1 MERTCQRCGKAFTAG
16 PRALYCGSTCRA
28 RASEDRRS
36 GTASPPAAAAPRP
49 QSEPSGQALADR
61 VRAELDAAGRL
72 GTTAGET
79 ALLLARRL
87 EAGDDAGSAVASLA
101 RQLLAT
107 MSEALRDSQQ
117 AADVVDELSAR
128 RDARRGA

>member
-36 GTASPPAAAAPRP
+36 GTTSPPAAMP
-49 QSEPSGQALADR
+49 QRGSSGQALADR